1 MFSIISFDWVI
12 YMPHIVNESPFPGDP
27 TTFVD
32 IEWYIEPPKTEEG
45 LYIWSWSEINDKDKN
60 KEASVAIAGA
70 LANATTREEES
81 LRWILQGETEVWP
94 DGMTQIDNFR
104 VLRWEDEEGGDL
116 VYRVYTIRVTFDIA
130 PSINEASWN
139 SVIYGSTAAGRGL
152 QKENGISV
160 ASLNG
165 TNTSPASG
173 LAFGWALDE
182 AFPVYAA
189 VQGDARADFVNHPPQ
204 TIQTQ
209 YGALKGTL
217 PDGGFGCFIYGTIF
231 HTLKDNTEVP
241 IEIQNLKVGD
251 LVKTEVYVNQMECQF
266 SLDAWQRIKRM
277 IRRPLTADEYANKTR
292 ILPKDAFGPG
302 KPDKDLHVTWGH
314 GLLLKEMKE
323 EWKND
328 EYDGNH
334 VTYSKEHAL
343 VKGDFIKLL
352 AGHCALCRKPN
363 EEENKKADEEREKR
377 AYYHLE
383 LEGKEKVAQHALVTH
398 GVTSESLVHL

>member
-1 MFSIISFDWVI
+1 MFSIINFDRVMYRSMLPPYVIFFRITGQYPAGETPGNQREPEEMLYAACTGAVNTYLFTTQTGITTPAAGEAARTVPTPQNFTTQGSELNNTVEPINYNGQAYYYDI
-12 YMPHIVNESPFPGDP
+12 YMAGWQDGQAGRTVAEFLASIGNGSQGGGQTQLLTAQQSLASAFANAVVGDS
-27 TTFVD
+27 
-32 IEWYIEPPKTEEG
+32 
-45 LYIWSWSEINDKDKN
+45 SWSQPSTPPGSGPPPPE
-60 KEASVAIAGA
+60 
-70 LANATTREEES
+70 
-81 LRWILQGETEVWP
+81 
-94 DGMTQIDNFR
+94 
-104 VLRWEDEEGGDL
+104 
-116 VYRVYTIRVTFDIA
+116 FDQ
-130 PSINEASWN
+130 S
-139 SVIYGSTAAGRGL
+139 
-152 QKENGISV
+152 
-160 ASLNG
+160 
-165 TNTSPASG
+165 
-173 LAFGWALDE
+173 F
-182 AFPVYAA
+182 
-189 VQGDARADFVNHPPQ
+189 
-204 TIQTQ
+204 
-209 YGALKGTL
+209 
-217 PDGGFGCFIYGTIF
+217 FGCFIYGTIF
-231 HTLKDNTEVP
+231 RTLKDNTEVP

-251 LVKTEVYVNQMECQF
+251 LVKTEVYVNQKECQF

-352 AGHCALCRKPN
+352 AGHCSLCRKPN

-383 LEGKEKVAQHALVTH
+383 LEDKAKRSQHALVTH
-398 GVTSESLVHL
+398 GVTSESLVDC